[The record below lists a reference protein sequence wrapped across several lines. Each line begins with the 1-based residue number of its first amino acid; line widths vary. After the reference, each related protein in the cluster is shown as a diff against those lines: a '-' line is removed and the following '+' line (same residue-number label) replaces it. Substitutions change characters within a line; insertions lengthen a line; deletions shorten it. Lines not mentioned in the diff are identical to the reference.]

1 MRKLAILFL
10 YLILFSCKDDTPY
23 IPVQNTLW
31 PKIPEHVRPP
41 KTNGLLMQ
49 FSHFFWNDSI
59 DGLDRRFQLDS
70 SFRYSF
76 KFTNIKYVISKFELK
91 NQSGI
96 WVSFPEQY
104 GLINLNLGVDSF
116 YLKNIPNGTYSSVRF
131 QVGLDSIE
139 NHGDPQRW
147 PRFHP
152 LDPTYGQL
160 HWGWLGGY
168 IFHATE
174 GKIIRGGQESGFSF
188 HLGGLINRTTI
199 ELPIAPK
206 TVSNSVENVRI
217 KHDLH
222 RYFFG
227 NNPIDFQKNPLSS
240 HSENDTVF
248 ISKLRSNLQSSFQ
261 SN

>member
-1 MRKLAILFL
+1 MRW
-10 YLILFSCKDDTPY
+10 LILVIFGVGITSCKDDTPY
-23 IPVQNTLW
+23 IPVTNTVW
-31 PKIPEHVRPP
+31 PKIPEHVKAP
-41 KTNGLLMQ
+41 KANGMLMQ

-59 DGLDRRFQLDS
+59 DGLDRRFQSDS
-70 SFRYSF
+70 SFRFSF
-76 KFTNIKYVISKFELK
+76 KFTNIKYIVSKLELK
-91 NQSGI
+91 NQLGN
-96 WVSFPEQY
+96 WVSFPEQF
-104 GLINLNLGVDSF
+104 GLVNLNLGVDSF

-131 QVGLDSIE
+131 QVGLDSLE

-147 PRFHP
+147 PKYHP
-152 LDPTYGQL
+152 LDPSYGQL

-188 HLGGLINRTTI
+188 HLGGLINRTTV
-199 ELPIAPK
+199 ELPINPL
-206 TVSNSVENVRI
+206 TVSNNVPKIRI

-227 NNPIDFQKNPLSS
+227 NNPVDFNQNPLSS

-248 ISKLRSNLQSSFQ
+248 ISKLKGNLPNSFQ
-261 SN
+261 AR